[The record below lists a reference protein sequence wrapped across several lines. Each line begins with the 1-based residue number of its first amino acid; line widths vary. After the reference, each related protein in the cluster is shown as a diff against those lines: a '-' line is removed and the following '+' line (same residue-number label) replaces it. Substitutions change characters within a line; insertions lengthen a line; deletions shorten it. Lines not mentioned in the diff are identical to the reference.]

1 MSPMRSGV
9 LNISLSLVIAI
20 PVGWIMAF
28 MATPLLWRLEGF
40 SGLELA
46 GHSGPAD
53 IVTLVLIFLT
63 WVLFCIC
70 GWSLIKRKR
79 AAEDGP
85 ET

>member
-1 MSPMRSGV
+1 MSSLRSGV
-9 LNISLSLVIAI
+9 LNILLSLVIAI

-53 IVTLVLIFLT
+53 IVILVFIFLT
-63 WVLFCIC
+63 WALFCIC
-70 GWSLIKRKR
+70 GWSIINRKR
-79 AAEDGP
+79 PAEDGP